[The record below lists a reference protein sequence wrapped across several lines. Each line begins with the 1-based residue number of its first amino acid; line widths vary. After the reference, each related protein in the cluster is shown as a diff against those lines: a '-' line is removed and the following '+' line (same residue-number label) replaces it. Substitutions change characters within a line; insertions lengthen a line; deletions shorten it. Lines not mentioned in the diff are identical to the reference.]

1 MIDKTALG
9 LLLAGL
15 LISTGC
21 GSDKYP
27 TEMSLEDAPE
37 TIAEAFKDEKNANI
51 KAMATQAT
59 QLLKAR
65 NYTGAHGIL
74 KQLMSLPD
82 LTPEQRDEL
91 DALFDEQRDRMR
103 SLNEGVREQ
112 FRSAQQELRSAIAEI
127 LTAEQQERFAE
138 LTVERRERSR
148 GDFRRGNGRGRQ

>member
-82 LTPEQRDEL
+82 LTPEQRDL
-91 DALFDEQRDRMR
+91 LAGGMMA
-103 SLNEGVREQ
+103 V
-112 FRSAQQELRSAIAEI
+112 AEN
-127 LTAEQQERFAE
+127 LQKAAEQ
-138 LTVERRERSR
+138 
-148 GDFRRGNGRGRQ
+148 GNAQAGRYLKQQSFGK

>member
-1 MIDKTALG
+1 MTSINRMAFG
-9 LLLAGL
+9 LLLAGVFV
-15 LISTGC
+15 SAGC
-21 GSDKYP
+21 GGDTYP

-82 LTPEQRDEL
+82 LTPEQRDL
-91 DALFDEQRDRMR
+91 LAGGMMA
-103 SLNEGVREQ
+103 V
-112 FRSAQQELRSAIAEI
+112 AEN
-127 LTAEQQERFAE
+127 LQKAAEQ
-138 LTVERRERSR
+138 
-148 GDFRRGNGRGRQ
+148 GNAQAGQYLKMQSFGK

>member
-1 MIDKTALG
+1 MIDKIAFG

-15 LISTGC
+15 LLSAGC
-21 GSDKYP
+21 SSDSYP
-27 TEMSLEDAPE
+27 TEMTLEDAPE

-82 LTPEQRDEL
+82 LTPEQRDL
-91 DALFDEQRDRMR
+91 LAGGMMA
-103 SLNEGVREQ
+103 V
-112 FRSAQQELRSAIAEI
+112 AEN
-127 LTAEQQERFAE
+127 LQKAAEQ
-138 LTVERRERSR
+138 
-148 GDFRRGNGRGRQ
+148 GNAQAGRYLKQQSFGK